1 MVILQTMGWFLE
13 NPNHGY
19 YYNQHSHRLVH
30 TCRKSPS
37 LNWSYNNTTRW
48 KANKVFSLLSVS
60 VSECVCVCVC
70 VCVCGWARWLVICV
84 KPPSQPP
91 GPLSHLLLPVSSP
104 SALWG
109 SFSWLQRRACVSP
122 HAACWP
128 LTLYTSLSRL
138 SVSFYMF
145 YAQWMTPTSSA
156 LYWCVCVRDS
166 PYFNLIHSQTSKV
179 RKAEATT
186 VWQRTFFISVD
197 CALICWRYGYYTV

>member
-1 MVILQTMGWFLE
+1 M
-13 NPNHGY
+13 
-19 YYNQHSHRLVH
+19 
-30 TCRKSPS
+30 
-37 LNWSYNNTTRW
+37 
-48 KANKVFSLLSVS
+48 
-60 VSECVCVCVC
+60 CVR
-70 VCVCGWARWLVICV
+70 ARWLVICV

-109 SFSWLQRRACVSP
+109 SFSWLQRACVSP

-145 YAQWMTPTSSA
+145 YAQWMTPISSA
-156 LYWCVCVRDS
+156 LYWCVCERDS

-179 RKAEATT
+179 RNRRQQLCDSVRFLFLLIVHWSVGDIVTTRCKEILQEARKFEAKPSNWLHYNRIT
-186 VWQRTFFISVD
+186 W
-197 CALICWRYGYYTV
+197 